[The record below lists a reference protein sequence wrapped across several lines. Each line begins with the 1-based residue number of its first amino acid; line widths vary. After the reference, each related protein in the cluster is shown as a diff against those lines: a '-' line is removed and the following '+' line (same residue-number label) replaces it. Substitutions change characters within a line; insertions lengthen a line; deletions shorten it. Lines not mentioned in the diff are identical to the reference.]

1 MSNRVVL
8 VDTSVWILALRKS
21 PLAPVRDEVDHLL
34 AENRVAIV
42 PMIRLELLGGIKSA
56 NEFERL
62 KGRLDALRQI
72 PADEANWEIAAEL
85 SFLHHIA
92 GTRRD
97 LATEVYESPFD
108 SLSIRSRYSLSLPI
122 RLSLPLSSIVF
133 GMAMLKADSISSMS
147 YTTAIPL
154 F

>member
-42 PMIRLELLGGIKSA
+42 PMIRLELLGGTKSA

-85 SFLHHIA
+85 SFKLRQRGKVIPYADILIGSAAILANALLLHADRHF
-92 GTRRD
+92 D
-97 LATEVYESPFD
+97 LMAEDTDLCVR
-108 SLSIRSRYSLSLPI
+108 SLVSVAR
-122 RLSLPLSSIVF
+122 
-133 GMAMLKADSISSMS
+133 
-147 YTTAIPL
+147 
-154 F
+154 

>member
-42 PMIRLELLGGIKSA
+42 PMIRLELLGGTKSA

-62 KGRLDALRQI
+62 KGRLDPLRQI
-72 PADEANWEIAAEL
+72 PADEANWDIAAEL
-85 SFLHHIA
+85 SFKLRQRGKVIPYPDILIGSAAILANALLLHADRHF
-92 GTRRD
+92 D
-97 LATEVYESPFD
+97 LMAEDTDLRVR
-108 SLSIRSRYSLSLPI
+108 SLVSVAR
-122 RLSLPLSSIVF
+122 
-133 GMAMLKADSISSMS
+133 
-147 YTTAIPL
+147 
-154 F
+154 

>member
-42 PMIRLELLGGIKSA
+42 PMIRLELLGGTKSA

-72 PADEANWEIAAEL
+72 PADEANWEIAAQL
-85 SFLHHIA
+85 SFKLRQRGKVIPYADILIGSAAILANAVLLHADKHF
-92 GTRRD
+92 D
-97 LATEVYESPFD
+97 LMAEDTDLCVR
-108 SLSIRSRYSLSLPI
+108 SLVSVGRQ
-122 RLSLPLSSIVF
+122 
-133 GMAMLKADSISSMS
+133 
-147 YTTAIPL
+147 
-154 F
+154 